1 MKIVCYT
8 IDEKFYHDNKI
19 GSMTYH
25 MIIVHIRYISLYNVR
40 ASTLLAHAFTSP
52 VLDSTITS
60 TNDEESF
67 PHLCH
72 SCHVVRPL
80 RSKHCK
86 LLRRCIQRVSYKYY
100 ILVVFLLLC
109 IRTVHTYHIY
119 FFHDIFISGEKNSAN
134 DFLLGEE
141 GSDH

>member
-86 LLRRCIQRVSYKYY
+86 VLRRCIQRVSFKYY

-109 IRTVHTYHIY
+109 ICTVHTYHIY
-119 FFHDIFISGEKNSAN
+119 FFLDIFISGEKNSAN